1 MVAEVEADGQEA
13 AVTALRDTLL
23 LAGSVQPLLE
33 RSAADGGR
41 AAFLTV
47 TRLDGRMGMTGAAGV
62 QRAVLGGVPGL
73 VKTLAIEAPSL
84 LCRAVDLDPDLPAD
98 RCAELL
104 LAEAHD
110 ACAGTVQVGLAAD
123 GARRTLDLAE
133 TPGDLP
139 GEPGAPEP
147 GPQDLLVVTG
157 GARGVTAACA
167 VGLARAHRPGLLLLG
182 RTELA
187 DEPGWAEGVPESGL
201 RAAAAA
207 ELKRAGHKPTPREVG
222 RIARDL
228 AGQREIRRTLAE
240 LEEAGARAEY
250 AAVDITDPE
259 AVARVLAP
267 YADRVTGV
275 VHGAGVLADTLITA
289 KRGED
294 VDRVLHTKL
303 TGLRHVLEA
312 LPAGRLRHLL
322 LFSSVAGF
330 FGNRGQSDYAM
341 ANEALN
347 QLACALRRETP
358 RARITSVNWGAWAGG
373 MVTPEL
379 ERMFAERGV
388 PLIPLEEG
396 VRYFT
401 EQFGAEHG
409 GDTVC
414 VVGPVTPLS
423 APEPAG
429 FPAGGVELHRSLE
442 PLAGDPVLADHAIG
456 GHPVLPA
463 TAALGAVLNAVHQVL
478 PGTPVGRVT
487 GFAVHKGL
495 VLDDDRP
502 AGLRLAVR
510 PACTPGAW
518 DVAIHDS
525 EGRPR
530 YRARAVAGAPAPA
543 PALAGLPAPGTGRPV
558 TAYTDGTLFHGP
570 RLRGL
575 TEVLDDGQRLVLAC
589 RLPERPIADGAWQAP
604 GYSPVQTD
612 LLLQAVLVWARLH
625 RGQAVLPSA
634 IGEVLRH
641 AELPGGQTFLVV
653 VDGVAE
659 TAGGIRC
666 TVTACTPQGRVLLE
680 CRGVEAVHAP
690 GLEAKFRPSSG

>member
-1 MVAEVEADGQEA
+1 MVAGVEADGQEA
-13 AVTALRDTLL
+13 GAAALRDTLL

-33 RSAADGGR
+33 RSAGDGGR

-47 TRLDGRMGMTGAAGV
+47 TRLDGSMGLTGAAGAE
-62 QRAVLGGVPGL
+62 RAVLGGVSGL
-73 VKTLAIEAPSL
+73 VKTLAIEAPTVF
-84 LCRAVDLDPDLPAD
+84 CRAVDLDPALPAG

-104 LAEAHD
+104 LDEAHD
-110 ACAGTVQVGLAAD
+110 AHARIAQVGLAAD
-123 GARRTLDLAE
+123 GTRRTLDLSDR
-133 TPGDLP
+133 PGDLP
-139 GEPGAPEP
+139 GESGAPEP
-147 GPQDLLVVTG
+147 GPDDLLVVTG

-167 VGLARAHRPGLLLLG
+167 VGLARTYRPGLLLLG
-182 RTELA
+182 RTELT
-187 DEPGWAEGVPESGL
+187 DEPGWARGVPESGL

-207 ELKRAGHKPTPREVG
+207 ELKRAGGKPTPREVE

-228 AGQREIRRTLAE
+228 TGQREIRRTLAD
-240 LEEAGARAEY
+240 LAEAGSPAEY
-250 AAVDITDPE
+250 AAVDITDPQ
-259 AVARVLAP
+259 AVARALAP

-275 VHGAGVLADTLITA
+275 VHGAGVLADALVTA

-294 VDRVLHTKL
+294 VDRVLRTKL
-303 TGLRHVLEA
+303 AGLRHVLDA

-347 QLACALRRETP
+347 QLACALRRRTP
-358 RARITSVNWGAWAGG
+358 GARITSVNWGAWAGG

-401 EQFGAEHG
+401 EQFGADHG

-423 APEPAG
+423 APEPAAL
-429 FPAGGVELHRSLE
+429 PAGGVELHRSLT
-442 PLAGDPVLADHAIG
+442 PLDGDPVLADHAIG

-463 TAALGAVLNAVHQVL
+463 TAALGAVLNAVRQVL
-478 PGTPVGRVT
+478 PGTRVNRVT

-495 VLDDDRP
+495 VLDDRRP

-510 PACTPGAW
+510 PAGTPEAW
-518 DVAIHDS
+518 EVAVRDGD
-525 EGRPR
+525 GRPR
-530 YRARAVAGAPAPA
+530 YRARAEAGALPPA
-543 PALAGLPAPGTGRPV
+543 PALTGLPAPGTGRPV

-575 TEVLDDGQRLVLAC
+575 TEVLDGGRRMVLTC
-589 RLPERPIADGAWQAP
+589 RLPDAPIADGAWQVP
-604 GYSPVQTD
+604 GYSPVLAD
-612 LLLQAVLVWARLH
+612 LLLQAVLVWARAH

-634 IGEVLRH
+634 VGEMRRY
-641 AELPGGQTFLVV
+641 AELPGAQEFLVV
-653 VDGVAE
+653 VDEVAE
-659 TAGGIRC
+659 TSGGIRC
-666 TVTACTPQGRVLLE
+666 TVTACTAQGRVLLE
-680 CRGVEAVHAP
+680 FRGVEAVHAP
-690 GLEAKFRPSSG
+690 GLDEKFRPASA